1 MNAGK
6 RIEEKKNQ
14 KVLKRFKMMVKDL
27 KEDTGKKTGI
37 DGKKIKKA
45 HLEGKQIRLEQRV
58 KMIGQEEKQ
67 ERKKRST
74 EIARRIKKAE
84 EKKRDLM
91 M

>member
-14 KVLKRFKMMVKDL
+14 KVLKRFTMMVKDL
-27 KEDTGKKTGI
+27 KEDTGKKTRI

-45 HLEGKQIRLEQRV
+45 HLEGKEIRLELRV

-74 EIARRIKKAE
+74 ESARRIKKAE